1 MLKLPDGKTS
11 GHAEGQFANRLIS
24 DPKEAQT
31 LEARHGI
38 LRSLALTPA
47 PWTDFIAYV
56 AAG

>member
-11 GHAEGQFANRLIS
+11 GHAERQFANRLIS
-24 DPKEAQT
+24 APKEAQT
-31 LEARHGI
+31 LEAWHGI

-47 PWTDFIAYV
+47 AWTDFLAYA